1 MLKKLRISNY
11 ALIDNVEISFENG
24 MTSIT
29 GETGAGK
36 SILLGGLSLVLGSRV
51 DNTKIINKDKK
62 CFVEATFD
70 LNGQNLEVFFSDNDL
85 DFDNQTIIRRE
96 INQSG
101 KSRAF
106 VNDTPVRLDQ
116 LSSLTN
122 SLLDIHSQFNNLNI
136 LDTNFIFLILDS
148 LSNNTINFNTYS
160 NDFKSLM
167 ALEKK
172 IQEKEIQRDT
182 LDSDLDYN
190 NYLLNEFNSIDLDN
204 IDLEDIENKVKE
216 ADNVDD
222 IKEALSLINEEF
234 NSEHVGISEKLSNI
248 VRKLNKVSGSSN
260 RINSLADSLS
270 SIIQSLNDMIDDSQ
284 SILND
289 LSNSEEDIN
298 QLRGNLDKIYTLQNK
313 HRVSSIDELIKIKE
327 NLILVVD
334 GHQDIDQEIKDLK
347 SSKDILLSDLISR
360 ANLIHKKR
368 YSVKND
374 FEKLLN
380 QNLSE
385 LGMNNSEI
393 KIDLSKTES
402 IQKNGFSEGR
412 FLLKSK
418 KGDKYSDLRNIASGG
433 EVSRIMLS
441 IKSILSSYIKLST
454 IIFDEIDTGISGSVS
469 SKVAD
474 LMGQMSKNMQ
484 VIVITHTPQVAS
496 KGDFHYKV
504 FKKEVENKI
513 ITDIKLLEDKER
525 VKEIAEMLSGDK
537 SNKSANELANE
548 LLNYVYLYNMNM
560 KHKNSNN
567 SGAWIGVWTA
577 IGAAVFASTNQP
589 VWLAVGV
596 AIGAAFSWQ
605 KPKNKKYK

>member
-36 SILLGGLSLVLGSRV
+36 SILLGGLSLVIGSRV

-70 LNGQNLEVFFSDNDL
+70 LKDQNLEVFFSDNDL

-148 LSNNTINFNTYS
+148 LSNNTINFNTYT
-160 NDFKSLM
+160 NDFRSLM

-190 NYLLNEFNSIDLDN
+190 NYLLNEFKSIDLDN
-204 IDLEDIENKVKE
+204 VDLEDIENKVKE
-216 ADNVDD
+216 ADNLDD

-270 SIIQSLNDMIDDSQ
+270 SIIQSLNEMIDDSQ
-284 SILND
+284 SILDD

-298 QLRGNLDKIYTLQNK
+298 QLRGNLDIIFTLQNK

-327 NLILVVD
+327 NLILLVD

-347 SSKDILLSDLISR
+347 SSKDILLKDLISR

-412 FLLKSK
+412 FLLKSN

-504 FKKEVENKI
+504 YKKEVENKI

-548 LLNYVYLYNMNM
+548 LLN
-560 KHKNSNN
+560 
-567 SGAWIGVWTA
+567 
-577 IGAAVFASTNQP
+577 
-589 VWLAVGV
+589 
-596 AIGAAFSWQ
+596 
-605 KPKNKKYK
+605 

>member
-85 DFDNQTIIRRE
+85 DFDNHTIIRRE

-148 LSNNTINFNTYS
+148 LSNNTINFNTYT
-160 NDFKSLM
+160 NDFRSLM

-190 NYLLNEFNSIDLDN
+190 NYLLNEFKSIDLDN
-204 IDLEDIENKVKE
+204 VDVEDIENKVKE
-216 ADNVDD
+216 ADNLDD

-284 SILND
+284 SILDD

-298 QLRGNLDKIYTLQNK
+298 QLRGNLDIIFTLQNK

-327 NLILVVD
+327 NLILLVD

-347 SSKDILLSDLISR
+347 SSKDILLKDLISR

-412 FLLKSK
+412 FLLKSN

-474 LMGQMSKNMQ
+474 LMDQMSKNMQ

-513 ITDIKLLEDKER
+513 ITDIKLLDDKER

-548 LLNYVYLYNMNM
+548 LLN
-560 KHKNSNN
+560 
-567 SGAWIGVWTA
+567 
-577 IGAAVFASTNQP
+577 
-589 VWLAVGV
+589 
-596 AIGAAFSWQ
+596 
-605 KPKNKKYK
+605 

>member
-1 MLKKLRISNY
+1 MLKKLRINNY

-85 DFDNQTIIRRE
+85 DFDNHTIIRRE

-148 LSNNTINFNTYS
+148 LSNNTINFNTYT

-172 IQEKEIQRDT
+172 IKEKEIQRDT

-222 IKEALSLINEEF
+222 IKEALALINEEF

-248 VRKLNKVSGSSN
+248 VKKLNKVSGSSN

-347 SSKDILLSDLISR
+347 SSKDILLGDLISR

-402 IQKNGFSEGR
+402 IQKNGFSEGK
-412 FLLKSK
+412 FLLKSN

-513 ITDIKLLEDKER
+513 ITDIKLLEDKDR

-548 LLNYVYLYNMNM
+548 LLN
-560 KHKNSNN
+560 
-567 SGAWIGVWTA
+567 
-577 IGAAVFASTNQP
+577 
-589 VWLAVGV
+589 
-596 AIGAAFSWQ
+596 
-605 KPKNKKYK
+605 

>member
-85 DFDNQTIIRRE
+85 DFDNHTIIRRE

-148 LSNNTINFNTYS
+148 LSNNTINFNTYT

-222 IKEALSLINEEF
+222 IKEALALINEEF
-234 NSEHVGISEKLSNI
+234 NSEHLGISEKLSNI

-289 LSNSEEDIN
+289 LSNSEENIN

-334 GHQDIDQEIKDLK
+334 GHHDIDQEIKDLK

-368 YSVKND
+368 YSVKNE

-393 KIDLSKTES
+393 KIDLIKTES
-402 IQKNGFSEGR
+402 IQKNGFSEGK
-412 FLLKSK
+412 FLLKSN

-548 LLNYVYLYNMNM
+548 LLN
-560 KHKNSNN
+560 
-567 SGAWIGVWTA
+567 
-577 IGAAVFASTNQP
+577 
-589 VWLAVGV
+589 
-596 AIGAAFSWQ
+596 
-605 KPKNKKYK
+605 

>member
-85 DFDNQTIIRRE
+85 DFDNHTIIRRE

-148 LSNNTINFNTYS
+148 LSKNTINFNTYT

-172 IQEKEIQRDT
+172 IKEKEIQRDT

-222 IKEALSLINEEF
+222 IKEALALINEEF
-234 NSEHVGISEKLSNI
+234 NLEHVGISEKLSNI
-248 VRKLNKVSGSSN
+248 VKKLNKVSESSN
-260 RINSLADSLS
+260 RINSLADSLR
-270 SIIQSLNDMIDDSQ
+270 SIVQSLNEIIDDSQ

-347 SSKDILLSDLISR
+347 SSKDILLGDLISR

-402 IQKNGFSEGR
+402 IQKNGFSEGK
-412 FLLKSK
+412 FLLKSN

-496 KGDFHYKV
+496 KGDFHYKI

-548 LLNYVYLYNMNM
+548 LLN
-560 KHKNSNN
+560 
-567 SGAWIGVWTA
+567 
-577 IGAAVFASTNQP
+577 
-589 VWLAVGV
+589 
-596 AIGAAFSWQ
+596 
-605 KPKNKKYK
+605 

>member
-1 MLKKLRISNY
+1 MLKRLRISNY

-85 DFDNQTIIRRE
+85 DFDNHTIIRRE

-148 LSNNTINFNTYS
+148 LSNNTINFNTYT

-172 IQEKEIQRDT
+172 IKEKEIQRDT

-222 IKEALSLINEEF
+222 IKEALALINEEF

-347 SSKDILLSDLISR
+347 SSKDILLGDLISR

-402 IQKNGFSEGR
+402 IQKNGFSEGK
-412 FLLKSK
+412 FLLKSN

-548 LLNYVYLYNMNM
+548 LLN
-560 KHKNSNN
+560 
-567 SGAWIGVWTA
+567 
-577 IGAAVFASTNQP
+577 
-589 VWLAVGV
+589 
-596 AIGAAFSWQ
+596 
-605 KPKNKKYK
+605 

>member
-85 DFDNQTIIRRE
+85 DFDNHTIIRRE

-148 LSNNTINFNTYS
+148 LSNNTINFNTYT

-172 IQEKEIQRDT
+172 IKEKEIQRDT

-222 IKEALSLINEEF
+222 IKEALALINEEF

-248 VRKLNKVSGSSN
+248 VKKLNKVSGSSN

-298 QLRGNLDKIYTLQNK
+298 QLRVNLDKIYALQNK

-327 NLILVVD
+327 NLILVID

-347 SSKDILLSDLISR
+347 SSKDILLKDLISR

-412 FLLKSK
+412 FLLKSN

-474 LMGQMSKNMQ
+474 LMDQMSKNMQ

-513 ITDIKLLEDKER
+513 ITDIKLLNDKER

-548 LLNYVYLYNMNM
+548 LLN
-560 KHKNSNN
+560 
-567 SGAWIGVWTA
+567 
-577 IGAAVFASTNQP
+577 
-589 VWLAVGV
+589 
-596 AIGAAFSWQ
+596 
-605 KPKNKKYK
+605 

>member
-1 MLKKLRISNY
+1 MLKRLRISNY

-36 SILLGGLSLVLGSRV
+36 SILLGGLSLVIGSRV

-70 LNGQNLEVFFSDNDL
+70 LKDQNLEVFFSDNDL

-148 LSNNTINFNTYS
+148 LSNNTINFNTYT
-160 NDFKSLM
+160 NDFRSLM

-190 NYLLNEFNSIDLDN
+190 NYLLNEFKSIDLDN
-204 IDLEDIENKVKE
+204 VDLEDIENKVKE
-216 ADNVDD
+216 ADNLDD

-234 NSEHVGISEKLSNI
+234 NLEHVGISEKLSNI

-284 SILND
+284 SILDD

-298 QLRGNLDKIYTLQNK
+298 QLRGNLDRIYTLQNK

-327 NLILVVD
+327 NLILLVD

-347 SSKDILLSDLISR
+347 SSKDILLKDLISR

-412 FLLKSK
+412 FLLKSN

-474 LMGQMSKNMQ
+474 LMDQMSKNMQ

-513 ITDIKLLEDKER
+513 ITDIKLLNDKER

-548 LLNYVYLYNMNM
+548 LLN
-560 KHKNSNN
+560 
-567 SGAWIGVWTA
+567 
-577 IGAAVFASTNQP
+577 
-589 VWLAVGV
+589 
-596 AIGAAFSWQ
+596 
-605 KPKNKKYK
+605 

>member
-85 DFDNQTIIRRE
+85 DFDNHTIIRRE

-148 LSNNTINFNTYS
+148 LSNNTINFNTYT

-172 IQEKEIQRDT
+172 IKEKEIQRDT

-222 IKEALSLINEEF
+222 IKEALALINEEF
-234 NSEHVGISEKLSNI
+234 NSEHIGISEKLSNI
-248 VRKLNKVSGSSN
+248 VKKLNKVSGSSN

-289 LSNSEEDIN
+289 LSNSEEDID

-347 SSKDILLSDLISR
+347 SSKDILLGDLISR

-402 IQKNGFSEGR
+402 IQKNGFSEGK
-412 FLLKSK
+412 FLLKSN

-548 LLNYVYLYNMNM
+548 LLN
-560 KHKNSNN
+560 
-567 SGAWIGVWTA
+567 
-577 IGAAVFASTNQP
+577 
-589 VWLAVGV
+589 
-596 AIGAAFSWQ
+596 
-605 KPKNKKYK
+605 

>member
-85 DFDNQTIIRRE
+85 DFDNHTIIRRE

-148 LSNNTINFNTYS
+148 LSNNTIDFNTYT
-160 NDFKSLM
+160 NDFRSLI

-172 IQEKEIQRDT
+172 IKEKEIQRDT

-222 IKEALSLINEEF
+222 IKEALALINEEF
-234 NSEHVGISEKLSNI
+234 NSEHIGISEKLSNI
-248 VRKLNKVSGSSN
+248 VKKLNKVSGSSN

-270 SIIQSLNDMIDDSQ
+270 SIIQSLNDIIDDSQ

-347 SSKDILLSDLISR
+347 SSKDILLGDLISR
-360 ANLIHKKR
+360 ANLIHEKR

-402 IQKNGFSEGR
+402 IQKNGFSEGK
-412 FLLKSK
+412 FLLKSN

-513 ITDIKLLEDKER
+513 ITDIKLLEDKDR

-548 LLNYVYLYNMNM
+548 LLN
-560 KHKNSNN
+560 
-567 SGAWIGVWTA
+567 
-577 IGAAVFASTNQP
+577 
-589 VWLAVGV
+589 
-596 AIGAAFSWQ
+596 
-605 KPKNKKYK
+605 

>member
-1 MLKKLRISNY
+1 MLKRLRISNY

-70 LNGQNLEVFFSDNDL
+70 LMDQNLEVFFSDNDL

-148 LSNNTINFNTYS
+148 LSNNTINFNTYT
-160 NDFKSLM
+160 NDFMSLI

-190 NYLLNEFNSIDLDN
+190 NYLLNEFKSIDLDN
-204 IDLEDIENKVKE
+204 VDLEEIENKVKE
-216 ADNVDD
+216 ADNLDE

-270 SIIQSLNDMIDDSQ
+270 SIIQNLNDMIDDSQ
-284 SILND
+284 SILDD

-298 QLRGNLDKIYTLQNK
+298 QLRGNLDRIYTLQNK

-327 NLILVVD
+327 NLILLVD

-347 SSKDILLSDLISR
+347 SSKDILLKDLISR

-412 FLLKSK
+412 FLLKSN

-474 LMGQMSKNMQ
+474 LMDQMSKNMQ

-513 ITDIKLLEDKER
+513 ITDIKLLNDKER

-548 LLNYVYLYNMNM
+548 LLN
-560 KHKNSNN
+560 
-567 SGAWIGVWTA
+567 
-577 IGAAVFASTNQP
+577 
-589 VWLAVGV
+589 
-596 AIGAAFSWQ
+596 
-605 KPKNKKYK
+605 

>member
-85 DFDNQTIIRRE
+85 DFDNHTIIRRE

-148 LSNNTINFNTYS
+148 LSNNTINFNTYT

-172 IQEKEIQRDT
+172 IKEKEIQRDT

-222 IKEALSLINEEF
+222 IKEALALINEEF

-248 VRKLNKVSGSSN
+248 VKKLNKVSGSSN

-327 NLILVVD
+327 NLILIVD

-347 SSKDILLSDLISR
+347 SSKDILLGDLISR

-402 IQKNGFSEGR
+402 IQKNGFSEGK
-412 FLLKSK
+412 FLLKSN

-513 ITDIKLLEDKER
+513 ITDIKLLEDKDR

-548 LLNYVYLYNMNM
+548 LLN
-560 KHKNSNN
+560 
-567 SGAWIGVWTA
+567 
-577 IGAAVFASTNQP
+577 
-589 VWLAVGV
+589 
-596 AIGAAFSWQ
+596 
-605 KPKNKKYK
+605 

>member
-85 DFDNQTIIRRE
+85 DFDNHTIIRRE

-148 LSNNTINFNTYS
+148 LSNNTINFNTYT

-172 IQEKEIQRDT
+172 IKEKEIQRDT

-190 NYLLNEFNSIDLDN
+190 NYLLSEFNSIDLDN

-216 ADNVDD
+216 ADYVDD
-222 IKEALSLINEEF
+222 IKEALALINEEF
-234 NSEHVGISEKLSNI
+234 NSEHIGISEKLSNI
-248 VRKLNKVSGSSN
+248 VKKLNKVSGSSN

-402 IQKNGFSEGR
+402 IQKNGFSEGK
-412 FLLKSK
+412 FLLKSN
-418 KGDKYSDLRNIASGG
+418 KGDKYSDLRDIASGG

-513 ITDIKLLEDKER
+513 ITDIKLLEDKDR

-537 SNKSANELANE
+537 SNKSANEL
-548 LLNYVYLYNMNM
+548 LMSY
-560 KHKNSNN
+560 
-567 SGAWIGVWTA
+567 
-577 IGAAVFASTNQP
+577 
-589 VWLAVGV
+589 
-596 AIGAAFSWQ
+596 
-605 KPKNKKYK
+605 

>member
-1 MLKKLRISNY
+1 MLKRLRISNY

-148 LSNNTINFNTYS
+148 LSNNTINFNTYT

-172 IQEKEIQRDT
+172 IKEKEIQRDT

-190 NYLLNEFNSIDLDN
+190 NYLLNEFKSIDLDN
-204 IDLEDIENKVKE
+204 VDLEEIENKVKE
-216 ADNVDD
+216 ADNLDE

-270 SIIQSLNDMIDDSQ
+270 SIIQNLNDMIDDSQ
-284 SILND
+284 SILDD

-298 QLRGNLDKIYTLQNK
+298 QLRGNLDRIYTLQNK

-327 NLILVVD
+327 NLILLVD

-347 SSKDILLSDLISR
+347 SSKDILLKDLISR

-412 FLLKSK
+412 FLLKSN

-474 LMGQMSKNMQ
+474 LMDQMSKNMQ

-513 ITDIKLLEDKER
+513 ITDIKLLNDKER

-548 LLNYVYLYNMNM
+548 LLN
-560 KHKNSNN
+560 
-567 SGAWIGVWTA
+567 
-577 IGAAVFASTNQP
+577 
-589 VWLAVGV
+589 
-596 AIGAAFSWQ
+596 
-605 KPKNKKYK
+605 

>member
-1 MLKKLRISNY
+1 MLKRLRISNY

-70 LNGQNLEVFFSDNDL
+70 LKDQNLEVFFSDNDL

-148 LSNNTINFNTYS
+148 LSNNTINFNTYT

-190 NYLLNEFNSIDLDN
+190 NYLLNEFKSIDLDN
-204 IDLEDIENKVKE
+204 VDLEDIENKVKE
-216 ADNVDD
+216 ADSLDD

-284 SILND
+284 SILDD

-298 QLRGNLDKIYTLQNK
+298 QLRGILDSIYTLQNK

-327 NLILVVD
+327 NLILLVD

-347 SSKDILLSDLISR
+347 SSKDILLKDLISR

-412 FLLKSK
+412 FLLKSN

-474 LMGQMSKNMQ
+474 LMDQMSKNMQ

-513 ITDIKLLEDKER
+513 ITDIKLLNDKER

-548 LLNYVYLYNMNM
+548 LLN
-560 KHKNSNN
+560 
-567 SGAWIGVWTA
+567 
-577 IGAAVFASTNQP
+577 
-589 VWLAVGV
+589 
-596 AIGAAFSWQ
+596 
-605 KPKNKKYK
+605 

>member
-1 MLKKLRISNY
+1 MLKRLRISNY

-36 SILLGGLSLVLGSRV
+36 SILLGGLSLVIGSRV

-70 LNGQNLEVFFSDNDL
+70 LKDQNLEVFFSDNDL

-148 LSNNTINFNTYS
+148 LSNNTINFNTYT
-160 NDFKSLM
+160 NDFRSLM

-190 NYLLNEFNSIDLDN
+190 NYLLNEFKSIDLDN
-204 IDLEDIENKVKE
+204 VDLEDIENKVKE
-216 ADNVDD
+216 ADNLDD

-270 SIIQSLNDMIDDSQ
+270 SIIQSLNEMIDDSQ
-284 SILND
+284 SILDD

-298 QLRGNLDKIYTLQNK
+298 QLRGNLDIIFTLQNK

-327 NLILVVD
+327 NLILLVD

-347 SSKDILLSDLISR
+347 SSKDILLKDLISR

-412 FLLKSK
+412 FLLKSN

-474 LMGQMSKNMQ
+474 LMDQMSKNMQ

-513 ITDIKLLEDKER
+513 ITDIKLLNDKER

-548 LLNYVYLYNMNM
+548 LLN
-560 KHKNSNN
+560 
-567 SGAWIGVWTA
+567 
-577 IGAAVFASTNQP
+577 
-589 VWLAVGV
+589 
-596 AIGAAFSWQ
+596 
-605 KPKNKKYK
+605 

>member
-85 DFDNQTIIRRE
+85 DFDNHTIIRRE

-148 LSNNTINFNTYS
+148 LSNNTINFNTYT

-190 NYLLNEFNSIDLDN
+190 NYLLNEFKSIDIDN
-204 IDLEDIENKVKE
+204 VDLEDIENKVKE
-216 ADNVDD
+216 ADNLDD

-347 SSKDILLSDLISR
+347 SSKDILLGDLISR

-402 IQKNGFSEGR
+402 IQKNGFSEGK
-412 FLLKSK
+412 FLLKSN

-548 LLNYVYLYNMNM
+548 LLN
-560 KHKNSNN
+560 
-567 SGAWIGVWTA
+567 
-577 IGAAVFASTNQP
+577 
-589 VWLAVGV
+589 
-596 AIGAAFSWQ
+596 
-605 KPKNKKYK
+605 

>member
-1 MLKKLRISNY
+1 MLKRLRISNY

-62 CFVEATFD
+62 CFVEAIFD

-148 LSNNTINFNTYS
+148 LSSNTINFNTYS

-190 NYLLNEFNSIDLDN
+190 NYLLNEFNSIDLEN
-204 IDLEDIENKVKE
+204 VDLEDIENKVKE

-234 NSEHVGISEKLSNI
+234 NSEEVGISEKLSNI

-270 SIIQSLNDMIDDSQ
+270 SIIQSLNDMIDDSE

-334 GHQDIDQEIKDLK
+334 GHQDIDQEINDLK

-393 KIDLSKTES
+393 KIDLTKTES
-402 IQKNGFSEGR
+402 IQKNGFSEGK
-412 FLLKSK
+412 FLLKSN

-548 LLNYVYLYNMNM
+548 LLN
-560 KHKNSNN
+560 
-567 SGAWIGVWTA
+567 
-577 IGAAVFASTNQP
+577 
-589 VWLAVGV
+589 
-596 AIGAAFSWQ
+596 
-605 KPKNKKYK
+605 

>member
-85 DFDNQTIIRRE
+85 DFDNHTIIRRE

-148 LSNNTINFNTYS
+148 LSNNTINFNTYT

-172 IQEKEIQRDT
+172 IKEKEIQRAT

-222 IKEALSLINEEF
+222 IKEALALINEEF
-234 NSEHVGISEKLSNI
+234 NSEHIGISEKLSNI
-248 VRKLNKVSGSSN
+248 VKKLNKVSGSSN

-347 SSKDILLSDLISR
+347 SSKDILLGDLISR

-402 IQKNGFSEGR
+402 IQKNGFSEGK
-412 FLLKSK
+412 FLLKSN

-513 ITDIKLLEDKER
+513 ITDIKLLEDKDR

-548 LLNYVYLYNMNM
+548 LLN
-560 KHKNSNN
+560 
-567 SGAWIGVWTA
+567 
-577 IGAAVFASTNQP
+577 
-589 VWLAVGV
+589 
-596 AIGAAFSWQ
+596 
-605 KPKNKKYK
+605 

>member
-85 DFDNQTIIRRE
+85 DFDNHTIIRRE

-148 LSNNTINFNTYS
+148 LSNNTINFNTYT

-190 NYLLNEFNSIDLDN
+190 NYLLSEFNSIDLDN

-222 IKEALSLINEEF
+222 IKEALALINEEF
-234 NSEHVGISEKLSNI
+234 NSEHIGISEKLSNI
-248 VRKLNKVSGSSN
+248 VKKLNKVSGSSN

-347 SSKDILLSDLISR
+347 SSKDILLGDLISR

-402 IQKNGFSEGR
+402 IQKNGFSEGK
-412 FLLKSK
+412 FLLKSN
-418 KGDKYSDLRNIASGG
+418 KGDKYSDLRDIASGG

-513 ITDIKLLEDKER
+513 ITDIKLLEDKDR

-548 LLNYVYLYNMNM
+548 LLN
-560 KHKNSNN
+560 
-567 SGAWIGVWTA
+567 
-577 IGAAVFASTNQP
+577 
-589 VWLAVGV
+589 
-596 AIGAAFSWQ
+596 
-605 KPKNKKYK
+605 

>member
-85 DFDNQTIIRRE
+85 DFDNHTIIRRE

-148 LSNNTINFNTYS
+148 LSNNTINFNTYT

-172 IQEKEIQRDT
+172 IKEKEIQRDT

-190 NYLLNEFNSIDLDN
+190 NYLLSEFNSIDLDN

-222 IKEALSLINEEF
+222 IKEALALINEEF
-234 NSEHVGISEKLSNI
+234 NSEHIGISEKLSNI
-248 VRKLNKVSGSSN
+248 VKKLNKVSGSSN

-347 SSKDILLSDLISR
+347 SSKDILLGDLISR

-402 IQKNGFSEGR
+402 IQKNGFSEGK
-412 FLLKSK
+412 FLLKSN

-513 ITDIKLLEDKER
+513 ITDIKLLEDKDR

-548 LLNYVYLYNMNM
+548 LLN
-560 KHKNSNN
+560 
-567 SGAWIGVWTA
+567 
-577 IGAAVFASTNQP
+577 
-589 VWLAVGV
+589 
-596 AIGAAFSWQ
+596 
-605 KPKNKKYK
+605 

>member
-85 DFDNQTIIRRE
+85 DFDNHTIIRRE

-148 LSNNTINFNTYS
+148 LSNNTINFNTYT

-172 IQEKEIQRDT
+172 IKEKEIQRDT

-190 NYLLNEFNSIDLDN
+190 NYLLSEFNSIDLDN

-222 IKEALSLINEEF
+222 IKEALALINEEF
-234 NSEHVGISEKLSNI
+234 NSEHIGISEKLSNI
-248 VRKLNKVSGSSN
+248 VKKLNKVSGSSN

-327 NLILVVD
+327 NLILVID

-347 SSKDILLSDLISR
+347 SSKDILLGDLISR

-402 IQKNGFSEGR
+402 IQKNGFSEGK
-412 FLLKSK
+412 FLLKSN
-418 KGDKYSDLRNIASGG
+418 KGDKYSDLRDIASGG

-513 ITDIKLLEDKER
+513 ITDIKLLEDKDR

-548 LLNYVYLYNMNM
+548 LLN
-560 KHKNSNN
+560 
-567 SGAWIGVWTA
+567 
-577 IGAAVFASTNQP
+577 
-589 VWLAVGV
+589 
-596 AIGAAFSWQ
+596 
-605 KPKNKKYK
+605 

>member
-85 DFDNQTIIRRE
+85 DFDNHTIIRRE

-148 LSNNTINFNTYS
+148 LSNNTINFNTYT

-172 IQEKEIQRDT
+172 IKEKEIQRDT

-222 IKEALSLINEEF
+222 IKEALALINEEF
-234 NSEHVGISEKLSNI
+234 NSEHIGISEKLSNI
-248 VRKLNKVSGSSN
+248 VKKLNKVSGSSN

-347 SSKDILLSDLISR
+347 SSKDILLGDLISR

-368 YSVKND
+368 YSVRND

-402 IQKNGFSEGR
+402 IQKNGFSEGK
-412 FLLKSK
+412 FLLKSN
-418 KGDKYSDLRNIASGG
+418 KGDKYSDLRDIASGG

-513 ITDIKLLEDKER
+513 ITDIKLLEDKDR

-548 LLNYVYLYNMNM
+548 LLN
-560 KHKNSNN
+560 
-567 SGAWIGVWTA
+567 
-577 IGAAVFASTNQP
+577 
-589 VWLAVGV
+589 
-596 AIGAAFSWQ
+596 
-605 KPKNKKYK
+605 

>member
-85 DFDNQTIIRRE
+85 DFDNHTIIRRE

-148 LSNNTINFNTYS
+148 LSNNTINFTTYT

-172 IQEKEIQRDT
+172 IKEKEIQRDT

-190 NYLLNEFNSIDLDN
+190 NYLLSEFNSIDLDN

-222 IKEALSLINEEF
+222 IKEALALINEEF
-234 NSEHVGISEKLSNI
+234 NLEHVGISEKLSNI
-248 VRKLNKVSGSSN
+248 VKKLNKVSGSSN

-298 QLRGNLDKIYTLQNK
+298 KLRGNLDKIYTLQNK

-327 NLILVVD
+327 NLILIVD

-347 SSKDILLSDLISR
+347 SSKDILLGDLISR

-393 KIDLSKTES
+393 KIDLSKTQS
-402 IQKNGFSEGR
+402 IQKNGFSEGK
-412 FLLKSK
+412 FLLKSN

-474 LMGQMSKNMQ
+474 LMDQMSKNMQ

-513 ITDIKLLEDKER
+513 ITDIKLLNDKER

-548 LLNYVYLYNMNM
+548 LLN
-560 KHKNSNN
+560 
-567 SGAWIGVWTA
+567 
-577 IGAAVFASTNQP
+577 
-589 VWLAVGV
+589 
-596 AIGAAFSWQ
+596 
-605 KPKNKKYK
+605 

>member
-1 MLKKLRISNY
+1 MLKRLRISNY

-36 SILLGGLSLVLGSRV
+36 SILLGGLSLVIGSRV

-70 LNGQNLEVFFSDNDL
+70 LKDQNLEVFFSDNDL

-148 LSNNTINFNTYS
+148 LSNNTINFNTYT
-160 NDFKSLM
+160 NDFRSLM

-190 NYLLNEFNSIDLDN
+190 NYLLNEFKSIDLDN
-204 IDLEDIENKVKE
+204 VDLEDIENKVKE
-216 ADNVDD
+216 ADNLDD

-270 SIIQSLNDMIDDSQ
+270 SIIQSLNEMIDDSQ
-284 SILND
+284 SILDD

-298 QLRGNLDKIYTLQNK
+298 QLRGNLDIIFTLQNK

-327 NLILVVD
+327 NLILLVD

-347 SSKDILLSDLISR
+347 SSKDILLKDLISR

-412 FLLKSK
+412 FLLKSN

-474 LMGQMSKNMQ
+474 LMDQMSKNMQ

-513 ITDIKLLEDKER
+513 ITDIKLLDDKER

-548 LLNYVYLYNMNM
+548 LLN
-560 KHKNSNN
+560 
-567 SGAWIGVWTA
+567 
-577 IGAAVFASTNQP
+577 
-589 VWLAVGV
+589 
-596 AIGAAFSWQ
+596 
-605 KPKNKKYK
+605 

>member
-85 DFDNQTIIRRE
+85 DFDNHTIIRRE

-148 LSNNTINFNTYS
+148 LSNNTINFNTYT

-172 IQEKEIQRDT
+172 IQEKEVQRDT

-204 IDLEDIENKVKE
+204 VDLEDIENKVKE
-216 ADNVDD
+216 ADNIDD
-222 IKEALSLINEEF
+222 IKEALALINEEF
-234 NSEHVGISEKLSNI
+234 NLEHVGISEKLSNI

-260 RINSLADSLS
+260 RINSLADTLS

-327 NLILVVD
+327 NLKLVVD

-393 KIDLSKTES
+393 KIDLSKTQS
-402 IQKNGFSEGR
+402 IQKNGFSEGK
-412 FLLKSK
+412 FLLKSN

-513 ITDIKLLEDKER
+513 ITDIKLLEDNER

-548 LLNYVYLYNMNM
+548 LLN
-560 KHKNSNN
+560 
-567 SGAWIGVWTA
+567 
-577 IGAAVFASTNQP
+577 
-589 VWLAVGV
+589 
-596 AIGAAFSWQ
+596 
-605 KPKNKKYK
+605 

>member
-62 CFVEATFD
+62 CFVEATFE

-85 DFDNQTIIRRE
+85 DFDNHTIIRRE

-148 LSNNTINFNTYS
+148 LSNNTINFNTYT

-222 IKEALSLINEEF
+222 IKEALALINEEF

-402 IQKNGFSEGR
+402 IQKNGFSEGK
-412 FLLKSK
+412 FLLKSN
-418 KGDKYSDLRNIASGG
+418 KGDKYSDLRNIASGR

-548 LLNYVYLYNMNM
+548 LLN
-560 KHKNSNN
+560 
-567 SGAWIGVWTA
+567 
-577 IGAAVFASTNQP
+577 
-589 VWLAVGV
+589 
-596 AIGAAFSWQ
+596 
-605 KPKNKKYK
+605 

>member
-85 DFDNQTIIRRE
+85 DFDNHTIIRRE

-148 LSNNTINFNTYS
+148 LSNNTINFNTYT
-160 NDFKSLM
+160 NDFKALM

-172 IQEKEIQRDT
+172 IKEKEIQRDT

-222 IKEALSLINEEF
+222 IKEALALINEEF
-234 NSEHVGISEKLSNI
+234 NSEHIGISEKLSNI
-248 VRKLNKVSGSSN
+248 VKKLNKVSGSSN

-347 SSKDILLSDLISR
+347 SSKDILLGDLISR

-402 IQKNGFSEGR
+402 IQKNGFSEGK
-412 FLLKSK
+412 FLLKSN

-513 ITDIKLLEDKER
+513 ITDIKLLEDKDR

-548 LLNYVYLYNMNM
+548 LLN
-560 KHKNSNN
+560 
-567 SGAWIGVWTA
+567 
-577 IGAAVFASTNQP
+577 
-589 VWLAVGV
+589 
-596 AIGAAFSWQ
+596 
-605 KPKNKKYK
+605 

>member
-1 MLKKLRISNY
+1 MLKRLRISNY

-62 CFVEATFD
+62 CFVEAIFD
-70 LNGQNLEVFFSDNDL
+70 LKDQNLEVFFSDNDL

-148 LSNNTINFNTYS
+148 LSNNTINFNTYK

-182 LDSDLDYN
+182 FESDLDYN

-204 IDLEDIENKVKE
+204 VNLEDIENKVKE
-216 ADNVDD
+216 ADNLDD

-260 RINSLADSLS
+260 RINSLANSLS

-284 SILND
+284 SILDD

-298 QLRGNLDKIYTLQNK
+298 QLRGNLDRIYTLQNK

-327 NLILVVD
+327 NLILLVD

-347 SSKDILLSDLISR
+347 SSKDILLKDLISR

-412 FLLKSK
+412 FLLKSN

-474 LMGQMSKNMQ
+474 LMDQMSKNMQ

-513 ITDIKLLEDKER
+513 ITDIKLLNDKER

-548 LLNYVYLYNMNM
+548 LLN
-560 KHKNSNN
+560 
-567 SGAWIGVWTA
+567 
-577 IGAAVFASTNQP
+577 
-589 VWLAVGV
+589 
-596 AIGAAFSWQ
+596 
-605 KPKNKKYK
+605 

>member
-1 MLKKLRISNY
+1 MLKRLRISNY

-148 LSNNTINFNTYS
+148 LSNNTISFNTYT

-167 ALEKK
+167 DLEKK

-190 NYLLNEFNSIDLDN
+190 NYLLNEFNSIDLEN
-204 IDLEDIENKVKE
+204 VDLEDIENKVKE

-234 NSEHVGISEKLSNI
+234 NSEEVGISEKLSNI

-289 LSNSEEDIN
+289 LSNPEEDIN
-298 QLRGNLDKIYTLQNK
+298 QLRGNLNKIYTLQNK

-347 SSKDILLSDLISR
+347 SSKDILLGDLISR
-360 ANLIHKKR
+360 ANFIHKKR

-385 LGMNNSEI
+385 LGMNSSEI

-402 IQKNGFSEGR
+402 IQKNGFSEGK
-412 FLLKSK
+412 FLLKSN
-418 KGDKYSDLRNIASGG
+418 KGDKYSDL
-433 EVSRIMLS
+433 
-441 IKSILSSYIKLST
+441 
-454 IIFDEIDTGISGSVS
+454 
-469 SKVAD
+469 
-474 LMGQMSKNMQ
+474 
-484 VIVITHTPQVAS
+484 
-496 KGDFHYKV
+496 
-504 FKKEVENKI
+504 
-513 ITDIKLLEDKER
+513 
-525 VKEIAEMLSGDK
+525 
-537 SNKSANELANE
+537 
-548 LLNYVYLYNMNM
+548 
-560 KHKNSNN
+560 
-567 SGAWIGVWTA
+567 
-577 IGAAVFASTNQP
+577 
-589 VWLAVGV
+589 
-596 AIGAAFSWQ
+596 
-605 KPKNKKYK
+605 

>member
-62 CFVEATFD
+62 CFVEATFE

-85 DFDNQTIIRRE
+85 DFDNHTIIRRE

-148 LSNNTINFNTYS
+148 LSNNTIKFNTYT

-172 IQEKEIQRDT
+172 IKEKEIQRDT

-222 IKEALSLINEEF
+222 IKEALALINEEF
-234 NSEHVGISEKLSNI
+234 NSEHIGISEKLSNI

-260 RINSLADSLS
+260 RINSLAVSLS

-298 QLRGNLDKIYTLQNK
+298 HLRGNLDKIYTLQNK

-402 IQKNGFSEGR
+402 IQNNGFSEGK
-412 FLLKSK
+412 FLLKSN

-548 LLNYVYLYNMNM
+548 LLN
-560 KHKNSNN
+560 
-567 SGAWIGVWTA
+567 
-577 IGAAVFASTNQP
+577 
-589 VWLAVGV
+589 
-596 AIGAAFSWQ
+596 
-605 KPKNKKYK
+605 

>member
-70 LNGQNLEVFFSDNDL
+70 LNGQNLEVFFSENDL
-85 DFDNQTIIRRE
+85 DFDNHTIIRRE

-148 LSNNTINFNTYS
+148 LSNNTINFNTYT

-204 IDLEDIENKVKE
+204 VDLEDIENKVKE

-222 IKEALSLINEEF
+222 IKEALALINEEF

-248 VRKLNKVSGSSN
+248 VKKLNKVSGSSN

-347 SSKDILLSDLISR
+347 SSKDILLGDLISR

-402 IQKNGFSEGR
+402 IQKNGFSEGK
-412 FLLKSK
+412 FLLKSN

-513 ITDIKLLEDKER
+513 ITDIKLLEDKDR

-548 LLNYVYLYNMNM
+548 LLN
-560 KHKNSNN
+560 
-567 SGAWIGVWTA
+567 
-577 IGAAVFASTNQP
+577 
-589 VWLAVGV
+589 
-596 AIGAAFSWQ
+596 
-605 KPKNKKYK
+605 

>member
-11 ALIDNVEISFENG
+11 ALIDNVDISFENG

-85 DFDNQTIIRRE
+85 DFDNHTIIRRE

-148 LSNNTINFNTYS
+148 LSNNTINFNTYT
-160 NDFKSLM
+160 NDFRSLM

-190 NYLLNEFNSIDLDN
+190 NYLLNEFKSIDLDN
-204 IDLEDIENKVKE
+204 VDLEDIENKVKE
-216 ADNVDD
+216 ADNLDD

-270 SIIQSLNDMIDDSQ
+270 SIIQSLNEMIDDSQ
-284 SILND
+284 SILDD

-298 QLRGNLDKIYTLQNK
+298 QLRGNLDIIFTLQNK

-327 NLILVVD
+327 NLILLVD

-347 SSKDILLSDLISR
+347 SSKDILLKDLISR

-412 FLLKSK
+412 FLLKSN

-474 LMGQMSKNMQ
+474 LMDQMSKNMQ

-513 ITDIKLLEDKER
+513 ITDIKLLNDKER

-548 LLNYVYLYNMNM
+548 LLN
-560 KHKNSNN
+560 
-567 SGAWIGVWTA
+567 
-577 IGAAVFASTNQP
+577 
-589 VWLAVGV
+589 
-596 AIGAAFSWQ
+596 
-605 KPKNKKYK
+605 

>member
-70 LNGQNLEVFFSDNDL
+70 LNGKNLEVFFSDNDL
-85 DFDNQTIIRRE
+85 DFDNHTIIRRE

-148 LSNNTINFNTYS
+148 LSNNTINFNTYT

-172 IQEKEIQRDT
+172 IKEKEIQRDT

-190 NYLLNEFNSIDLDN
+190 NYLLNEFNSIDIDN

-222 IKEALSLINEEF
+222 IKEALALINEEF
-234 NSEHVGISEKLSNI
+234 NSEHIGISEKLSNI
-248 VRKLNKVSGSSN
+248 VKKLNKVSGSSN

-327 NLILVVD
+327 NLILIVD

-347 SSKDILLSDLISR
+347 SSKDILLGDLISR

-402 IQKNGFSEGR
+402 IQKNGFSEGK
-412 FLLKSK
+412 FLLKSN

-548 LLNYVYLYNMNM
+548 LLN
-560 KHKNSNN
+560 
-567 SGAWIGVWTA
+567 
-577 IGAAVFASTNQP
+577 
-589 VWLAVGV
+589 
-596 AIGAAFSWQ
+596 
-605 KPKNKKYK
+605 

>member
-85 DFDNQTIIRRE
+85 DFDNHTIIRRE

-148 LSNNTINFNTYS
+148 LSKNTINFNTYT

-172 IQEKEIQRDT
+172 IHEKEVQRDT

-216 ADNVDD
+216 ADNVDE
-222 IKEALSLINEEF
+222 IKEALALINEEF

-248 VRKLNKVSGSSN
+248 LRKLNKVSGSSN

-347 SSKDILLSDLISR
+347 SSKDILLSGLISR

-402 IQKNGFSEGR
+402 IQKNGFSEGK
-412 FLLKSK
+412 FLLKSN
-418 KGDKYSDLRNIASGG
+418 KGDKYSDLRDIASGG

-513 ITDIKLLEDKER
+513 ITDIKLLEDKDR

-548 LLNYVYLYNMNM
+548 LLN
-560 KHKNSNN
+560 
-567 SGAWIGVWTA
+567 
-577 IGAAVFASTNQP
+577 
-589 VWLAVGV
+589 
-596 AIGAAFSWQ
+596 
-605 KPKNKKYK
+605 

>member
-1 MLKKLRISNY
+1 MLKRLRISNY

-36 SILLGGLSLVLGSRV
+36 SILLGGLSLVIGSRV

-70 LNGQNLEVFFSDNDL
+70 LKDQNLEVFFSDNDL

-148 LSNNTINFNTYS
+148 LSNNTINFNTYT
-160 NDFKSLM
+160 NDFRSLM

-190 NYLLNEFNSIDLDN
+190 NYLLNEFKSIDLDN
-204 IDLEDIENKVKE
+204 VDVEDIENKVKE
-216 ADNVDD
+216 ADNLDD

-270 SIIQSLNDMIDDSQ
+270 SIIQSLNEMIDDSQ
-284 SILND
+284 SILDD

-298 QLRGNLDKIYTLQNK
+298 QLRGNLDIIFTLQNK

-327 NLILVVD
+327 NLILLVD

-347 SSKDILLSDLISR
+347 SSKDILLKDLISR

-412 FLLKSK
+412 FLLKSN

-474 LMGQMSKNMQ
+474 LMDQMSKNMQ

-513 ITDIKLLEDKER
+513 ITDIKLLNDKER

-548 LLNYVYLYNMNM
+548 LLN
-560 KHKNSNN
+560 
-567 SGAWIGVWTA
+567 
-577 IGAAVFASTNQP
+577 
-589 VWLAVGV
+589 
-596 AIGAAFSWQ
+596 
-605 KPKNKKYK
+605 